1 MQLTL
6 SLTGRKRGV
15 YGGMMVL
22 LSCRS
27 LLTSGQL
34 GQVLGQHPALE
45 ALKLLSCP
53 RVTDEAVDLLPADSL
68 KKLTLVCCDGIEGGR
83 LSRLKKLETMEFSS
97 CNAVTE
103 QAIQVRAAAWPV
115 PEDFVFLSLF
125 TREIS
130 GICTLQDLIPT
141 LL

>member
-1 MQLTL
+1 M
-6 SLTGRKRGV
+6 

-45 ALKLLSCP
+45 ALKLSSCP
-53 RVTDEAVDLLPADSL
+53 YVTDEALDLLPADSL
-68 KKLTLVCCDGIEGGR
+68 KRLTLVCCDGVEGR
-83 LSRLKKLETMEFSS
+83 PLSRLKKLETMEFFS

-103 QAIQVRAAAWPV
+103 QAIQVRAATWPV
-115 PEDFVFLSLF
+115 PEYFLRAVPLS
-125 TREIS
+125 REFP
-130 GICTLQDLIPT
+130 GICALQD
-141 LL
+141 